1 MDVYDRI
8 NILLAENKKSKRAMC
23 IVLGMPYSTLSSM
36 FQRRSKSIDI
46 ETLKKIA
53 SYLNT
58 TLEYL
63 VTGNERYKNL
73 TFAPTNTITIVTTD
87 NKTYVYKLSNDKLNA
102 IMTILNNME
111 QIK

>member
-8 NILLAENKKSKRAMC
+8 NILLAENKSKRAMC
-23 IVLGMPYSTLSSM
+23 IALGMPYSTLSSM

-63 VTGNERYKNL
+63 VTGNEN
-73 TFAPTNTITIVTTD
+73 
-87 NKTYVYKLSNDKLNA
+87 
-102 IMTILNNME
+102 
-111 QIK
+111 IKI